1 MSILPNLKINLVTK
15 KNKKKRK
22 QNKKE
27 KKTEKKPFLVRQTF
41 EKEERR
47 FISKTSGEFE
57 DTFLS
62 QFL

>member
-1 MSILPNLKINLVTK
+1 MSVLPNLKINLVTK
-15 KNKKKRK
+15 KKQKKTKTKQKRK
-22 QNKKE
+22 KDR
-27 KKTEKKPFLVRQTF
+27 KKTFLVRQTF

-62 QFL
+62 EFL

>member
-15 KNKKKRK
+15 KKKKKTKTKQKRK
-22 QNKKE
+22 KDR
-27 KKTEKKPFLVRQTF
+27 KKPFLVRQTF

-62 QFL
+62 EFL

>member
-15 KNKKKRK
+15 KKKKTKTKQKRK
-22 QNKKE
+22 KDR
-27 KKTEKKPFLVRQTF
+27 KKPFLVRQTF

>member
-15 KNKKKRK
+15 KKKTKTKQKRK
-22 QNKKE
+22 KDR
-27 KKTEKKPFLVRQTF
+27 KKTFLVRQTF

-62 QFL
+62 EFL